1 VKEEQLPLSIIQHST
16 DSEKP
21 FIIFQNLCQDV
32 VRSFYKKNPTG
43 FFVASYKIK
52 DPKTKKVLIETT
64 SESNIVADL
73 TENDYPIGEMIAGF
87 ISLSLEKL
95 VEYPTNSIIIMN
107 IHNEKLDPYLEFPVA
122 TIFVSKKPFI
132 LSKLV

>member
-1 VKEEQLPLSIIQHST
+1 MKEEQLALSIIQHNNEPE
-16 DSEKP
+16 DP
-21 FIIFQNLCQDV
+21 FIIFQNLCPDV

-64 SESNIVADL
+64 ADSTVEVNL
-73 TENDYPIGEMIAGF
+73 AEGDYPIGEMLAKF
-87 ISLSLEKL
+87 ISVGLEKL
-95 VEYPTNSIIIMN
+95 NGYPNNSIIIMN

-122 TIFVSKKPFI
+122 SLFVSKKPFI

>member
-1 VKEEQLPLSIIQHST
+1 MKEEPLALSIVQHNNN
-16 DSEKP
+16 SEVP
-21 FIIFQNLCQDV
+21 FIIFQNLCEDV

-64 SESNIVADL
+64 SESNVTADL
-73 TENDYPIGEMIAGF
+73 AEDDYPIGEMLTKF

-95 VEYPTNSIIIMN
+95 NGYPNNSIIIMN
-107 IHNEKLDPYLEFPVA
+107 IHNEKLDPYLEFPIA